1 MWKVLVAVDGSERS
15 LDAVRHVIDW
25 ARHGLRLQV
34 VLAHVQEPATL
45 YELVTVRDPE
55 RIAAASLEAGEHLLA
70 PARALLEAAH
80 IPCSTE
86 VAVGDAATVL
96 PDMAEALEVQ
106 AVVLGAQGHGAL
118 EDVLVGSVS
127 QAVARASRVPV
138 TLVKH
143 PEPADEALDEAAAEA
158 ADD

>member
-25 ARHGLRLQV
+25 AHHGLRLQA

-45 YELVTVRDPE
+45 YEMVMVRDPE
-55 RIAAASLEAGEHLLA
+55 RIAAASQEAGQHLLA
-70 PARALLEAAH
+70 PAQALLEAAQV
-80 IPCSTE
+80 PSVME
-86 VAVGDAATVL
+86 VAVGDPATVL
-96 PDMAEALEVQ
+96 LEMVDALGVQ

-118 EDVLVGSVS
+118 EGVLVGSVS
-127 QAVARASRVPV
+127 RAVARASRVPV

-143 PEPADEALDEAAAEA
+143 PDPGDEAWIEAPQG
-158 ADD
+158 